1 MGNWTEFDLIAYN
14 ARQSALKASIRSPNG
29 GCDDESELHE
39 QIRQE
44 CLRRGWMAFH
54 GSMAHRAYRTPGEPD
69 YVILCDGGK
78 LLMVECKT
86 RVGKLSTEQLGV
98 AAWASKL
105 GHKVHTVRSYEEFL
119 NVANQTT
126 T

>member
-1 MGNWTEFDLIAYN
+1 MGWTTSDLMAWE
-14 ARQSALKASIRSPNG
+14 ARRHSNGANRAPDG

-54 GSMAHRAYRTPGEPD
+54 GSMAHKTFKTPGEPD
-69 YVILCDGGK
+69 YIIICAGGR
-78 LLMVECKT
+78 LLMVEAKT
-86 RVGKLSTEQLGV
+86 RIGKLSPDQLAV

-105 GHKVHTVRSYEEFL
+105 GHKVHTVRSFEEFIQ
-119 NVANQTT
+119 VANQSTT
-126 T
+126 